1 MATPQEA
8 LDILP
13 KINAIREQVESL
25 RAEARVLKKQHDSI
39 IRKATL
45 AHKLGGLSKEDKDA
59 LKEIMT
65 PEQ

>member
-13 KINAIREQVESL
+13 KINAIREEVETL
-25 RAEARVLKKQHDSI
+25 RAEARVLKKQHDAI
-39 IRKATL
+39 VRKATL
-45 AHKLGGLSKEDKDA
+45 KHKLGGFNESDKEL